1 MISEITKLNGLQRDI
16 ILEHLKELDDRERYF
31 RFGHLITDKQ
41 LSEYTMAINLN
52 RDLVLGVFDNEK
64 LIAFAHVAL
73 YQENGYP
80 VAELG
85 LSVDIRF
92 RNQGM
97 GFDMITYCLKFAKER
112 LATKVYI
119 HTMIS
124 NKPMYA
130 LMNKIESDMIVDNDE
145 LTVIFNLNEQSSNS
159 QIKQYWLGDIEIFEK
174 KVSQDN
180 SHPTILFIH
189 GAGGDGWQFRQYFM
203 PYFAEKNINTIALS
217 LPNHGQTKIKS
228 HKVDAYLE
236 TIKKVHQSINGKVIL
251 VAHSMG
257 GWLAQK
263 YASEISEES
272 LQFEKLIL
280 LASVPPFNYDSMNNN
295 FTHIIEEELKCVL
308 ARENIHKLME
318 DVKPVNIEN
327 IHMPVVCIAGIKDT
341 VIPIEWKKRT
351 SFFYRAPLFEVDN
364 GHNLMLGKNWQ
375 KTAEVIFEQI

>member
-1 MISEITKLNGLQRDI
+1 MISQITKLNGLQRDI
-16 ILEHLKELDDRERYF
+16 ILEHLKGLNDRERYF

-41 LSEYTMAINLN
+41 LHDYTMSINLN
-52 RDLVLGVFDNEK
+52 RDLVLGVFNEES

-85 LSVDIRF
+85 LSVDVQF
-92 RNQGM
+92 RNQGV
-97 GFDMITYCLKFAKER
+97 GFEMITYCINFAKER
-112 LATKVYI
+112 LASKLYI
-119 HTMIS
+119 HTMIN

-130 LMNKIESDMIVDNDE
+130 LMNKIDSNMIVDDDE
-145 LTVIFNLNEQSSNS
+145 LTVVFNLNKLDEFN
-159 QIKQYWLGDIEIFEK
+159 QIKQYWLGDIEVFEK
-174 KVSQDN
+174 HVSEDKKV
-180 SHPTILFIH
+180 PTILFIH

-203 PYFAEKNINTIALS
+203 PYFAKNNVNSIALS

-228 HKVDAYLE
+228 HKMDAYLE
-236 TIKKVHQSINGKVIL
+236 TIQKVRESIEGKVII

-263 YASEISEES
+263 YTSELKEEDK
-272 LQFEKLIL
+272 QFEKLIL

-318 DVKPVNIEN
+318 DVKPVSIEN
-327 IHMPVVCIAGIKDT
+327 IKVPVICVAGTKDS

-364 GHNLMLGKNWQ
+364 GHNLMLGRNWE
-375 KTAEVIFEQI
+375 KTAKVIFEQI